1 MLGFYVTIHQIIT
14 LLFYIIINVHDKRWE
29 HWEKINLVDNE
40 KNDKELHKEV
50 QGKSNLPASLFSS
63 SAQKTQIVTQYSA
76 AASQFAEHA
85 AVL

>member
-1 MLGFYVTIHQIIT
+1 M
-14 LLFYIIINVHDKRWE
+14 HDKRWE

-50 QGKSNLPASLFSS
+50 QGKSNLPASLFS
-63 SAQKTQIVTQYSA
+63 AQKTQIVTQYSA

>member
-1 MLGFYVTIHQIIT
+1 M
-14 LLFYIIINVHDKRWE
+14 HDKRWE

-40 KNDKELHKEV
+40 KNHDKELHKEV

>member
-1 MLGFYVTIHQIIT
+1 M
-14 LLFYIIINVHDKRWE
+14 HDKRWE

-50 QGKSNLPASLFSS
+50 QGKSNLPASPP
-63 SAQKTQIVTQYSA
+63 QKTQIVTQYSA

>member
-1 MLGFYVTIHQIIT
+1 M
-14 LLFYIIINVHDKRWE
+14 HDKRWE

-40 KNDKELHKEV
+40 KNDKEWHKEV